1 MSLSYNTRQ
10 QGVIPRIISVDD
22 HVIEPP
28 DVWTSRLPAAY
39 ADRAPRIH
47 IAPKGEMTLVEG
59 AWVETPGDGDE
70 MAAWWHF
77 EGRRYQIKRMV
88 ACPGMPPE
96 EVTMEG
102 VTYDDIAP
110 GCYDPVAR
118 LADMDLNHVE
128 ASLCFPNYP
137 RFAGQMFSEIED
149 RTLGQLCIEAYNDFM
164 VDEWA
169 GGSGGRLIPL
179 CVVPLW
185 DPELAAAE
193 IRRNAARG
201 VRAVAFSE
209 LPSWLGLPSI
219 HTRHWDPFFQ
229 ACNETKTVL
238 CMHIGSGTKTVTTSP
253 DAPTVVA
260 ANLIACNSVASM
272 IDWLFSGV
280 FDRFPDIQLL
290 YAESQIGWIPYFV
303 ERADDTWL
311 THQWAQG
318 RSAPS
323 GRRRSTTPSTSRP
336 ASSRTRWASTC
347 STRSARTTCCS
358 KPTTRTRTA
367 PFPTARRWP
376 RSCLGTCPS
385 GRSTRSP
392 GATPSSCSAWTSSP
406 EPRRDG

>member
-1 MSLSYNTRQ
+1 MSPSRNTRQ

-39 ADRAPRIH
+39 VDRAPRIH

-118 LADMDLNHVE
+118 VADMDLNHVE

-209 LPSWLGLPSI
+209 LPAWLGLPSI
-219 HTRHWDPFFQ
+219 HTRHWDPFFR
-229 ACNETKTVL
+229 ACDETKTVL
-238 CMHIGSGTKTVTTSP
+238 CMHIGSGTKTVITSP

-318 RSAPS
+318 EERSERPPS
-323 GRRRSTTPSTSRP
+323 EYYSKHI
-336 ASSRTRWASTC
+336 
-347 STRSARTTCCS
+347 SACFFKDTVGIDMLDRIGEDNVLFETDYPHQDGTFPNS
-358 KPTTRTRTA
+358 KAVAEELFGHLPQATINKI
-367 PFPTARRWP
+367 ARGNAIKL
-376 RSCLGTCPS
+376 LGLDF
-385 GRSTRSP
+385 
-392 GATPSSCSAWTSSP
+392 
-406 EPRRDG
+406 EP